1 MRRLSSL
8 QLIESAIDQSGDWKD
23 SSLELEERGADPES
37 AAAVIEA
44 YEEGRCPPW
53 LAACLL
59 GSIAHPNGYAT
70 ALAILRAGP
79 GMSAES
85 YAGPA
90 LAKMLG
96 DSALP
101 DLEQVLADDE
111 MPSWV
116 HRGAAHGLG
125 LITDPRGLDVL
136 LAAVDHQRIEI
147 ATAGFIAHERR
158 TPADTLLAWLES
170 NDVLRR
176 NLAAWTIFHWSSS
189 MMMDGPIPLELSTT
203 LLNELDRGGL
213 SFDAEQEQVLRI
225 RLR

>member
-1 MRRLSSL
+1 MNRSSL

-23 SSLELEERGADPES
+23 NSLELEERGPDAQS
-37 AAAVIEA
+37 TAAVIHA
-44 YEEGRCPPW
+44 YDEGRCPPW

-59 GSIAHPNGYAT
+59 GAIAHPDGYAT

-79 GMSAES
+79 GTSAEA

-96 DSALP
+96 NAALP
-101 DLEQVLADDE
+101 DLEEVLVDDE
-111 MPSWV
+111 LPSWV
-116 HRGAAHGLG
+116 HRGAAHGLA

-136 LAAVDHQRIEI
+136 LAAVDLQRVEI
-147 ATAGFIAHERR
+147 STAGYIAHERR
-158 TPADTLLAWLES
+158 TPPATLLAWLES
-170 NDVLRR
+170 DDHNRR
-176 NLAAWTIFHWSSS
+176 NLAAWAIFHWSSS
-189 MMMDGPIPLELSTT
+189 MMMDGAIPLELSTT